1 MINTNNSN
9 LMRYGKAK
17 GAVLLEKYLPKLSP
31 FEKIDIVPSI
41 EKWNKIKDNYSERI
55 TTRTD
60 AVIGDPRIVRVP
72 GTSGL
77 KKDVED
83 LIAQVKAQNPDG
95 VVLIMEKKED
105 FEILPRYKYDGGF
118 NIGFYLNDSVII
130 EMVGKGFDGR
140 EITREI
146 GVHERYIIPW
156 NEILFMR
163 NKKDL
168 MKSQNV
174 SKYIV
179 SDEEYQRTREERIK
193 FLNSI
198 ESDKEVIQSN
208 VPMQY
213 TPIRDEFIETILDD
227 IVFELYKRKDELRKD
242 GLTIINVQ
250 GNFEDSR
257 VVPWEIFRPER
268 LITRDDFE
276 R

>member
-1 MINTNNSN
+1 MIDTNNSN

-17 GAVLLEKYLPKLSP
+17 GAVLLEKYLPKLNP

-60 AVIGDPRIVRVP
+60 TVVGDPRIVRIS

-83 LIAQVKAQNPDG
+83 LIRQVKEQNPDG
-95 VVLIMEKKED
+95 VVLIMEKKAGSG
-105 FEILPRYKYDGGF
+105 ILPRYKYDGGF
-118 NIGFYLNDSVII
+118 NIAFYQNDSVII
-130 EMVGKGFDGR
+130 EMVGKGFDAR

-156 NEILFMR
+156 DEIPFMK

-168 MKSQNV
+168 MKSQSI

-179 SDEEYQRTREERIK
+179 NDKEYQRTREERIN

-198 ESDKEVIQSN
+198 ESDKEAIQAN
-208 VPMQY
+208 VPKQY
-213 TPIRDEFIETILDD
+213 KPIKDEFIDTILEN
-227 IVFELYKRKDELRKD
+227 IVFELYKRKSELRKD
-242 GLTIINVQ
+242 GLNIINVQ
-250 GNFEDSR
+250 GNFEGGR

-268 LITRDDFE
+268 LIAKDDFE